1 MTTKQSDR
9 KIYRVETLDW
19 WLRFVRVSYPN
30 IVFTNGCFDILHEG
44 HVRFL
49 EQARALG
56 DVLVVAINSDAS
68 VKALKGEGRPV
79 HAEQSRVRV
88 MAALESVDAVVLMPE
103 IRNTEM
109 LRLVR
114 PRIWAKGGDYTVE
127 TLDAEERAVANEVGA
142 QIKIL
147 PLTHGHSTTST
158 INRIYRNEFESVAS
172 ASVAFP
178 AHARSAK

>member
-1 MTTKQSDR
+1 MIKQSDR
-9 KIYRVETLDW
+9 KIYRAETLGW

-56 DVLVVAINSDAS
+56 DVLVVAVNSDAS
-68 VKALKGEGRPV
+68 VKALKGEGRPI
-79 HAEQSRVRV
+79 HNEQSRVRV
-88 MAALESVDAVVLMPE
+88 MASLEAVDAVVLMPE
-103 IRNTEM
+103 VRNMEM

-114 PRIWAKGGDYTVE
+114 PRIWAKGGDYTVD
-127 TLDAEERAVANEVGA
+127 TLDADERAVASEVGA

-158 INRIYRNEFESVAS
+158 IDRIYRNELQSTVS
-172 ASVAFP
+172 ASIAFP
-178 AHARSAK
+178 AQARSDK